1 MDISQ
6 PRWAAGRPLPTQVQ
20 EDRFQGWTKLRQVQD
35 DAVGRRYTKTDVEK
49 CCKDYSEGCEKHYL
63 HRLRKTRATFW
74 HEHGVSLR
82 TIQVWLGHADLST
95 TQKYLGIQNP
105 KETEHVVAKPMF

>member
-1 MDISQ
+1 
-6 PRWAAGRPLPTQVQ
+6 
-20 EDRFQGWTKLRQVQD
+20 
-35 DAVGRRYTKTDVEK
+35 
-49 CCKDYSEGCEKHYL
+49 L

-82 TIQVWLGHADLST
+82 TIQVWLGRADLST

-105 KETEHVVAKPMF
+105 KEPEPVVAKPMF